1 MKKISVTQRK
11 SGELE
16 SDTVRTETARD
27 SADLLHQS
35 VLTSLYFDGQK
46 DKTCSDHKLEG
57 RVVIDSEPGSH
68 CVTHFSCETGR
79 AIHLLNSLHS
89 VTHAVRRRHPHAR
102 MRRHRRQHGD
112 F

>member
-35 VLTSLYFDGQK
+35 VLTSLYFDGRK
-46 DKTCSDHKLEG
+46 DKTCSDHNLEG
-57 RVVIDSEPGSH
+57 LTVSAQIRAATGSRIFRVKQAERFT
-68 CVTHFSCETGR
+68 C
-79 AIHLLNSLHS
+79 
-89 VTHAVRRRHPHAR
+89 
-102 MRRHRRQHGD
+102 
-112 F
+112 